1 MAALSDFLILI
12 PRNHKMAHNHLQ
24 WVLMLSFDDS
34 EDSNTVLTYVK
45 INKSKKTKE
54 QEISPSLKVL
64 YSIKFKNLNEI
75 DDFPDR

>member
-1 MAALSDFLILI
+1 
-12 PRNHKMAHNHLQ
+12 
-24 WVLMLSFDDS
+24 MLSFDDS

-75 DDFPDR
+75 DAFPDR